1 MSKWVQPPARRDVVV
16 FDPPDSFWE
25 LSARKADGEAL
36 IKRVVGVAGD
46 EIEVRSGQLIITLP
60 LPLPL
65 PLSLFLTLIRCATAS

>member
-36 IKRVVGVAGD
+36 IKRVVAVAGD
-46 EIEVRSGQLIITLP
+46 EVEVRSGQLTL
-60 LPLPL
+60 
-65 PLSLFLTLIRCATAS
+65 TRTRTRTRARTRTRCAAAS